1 MRAKNGPSGKAATNS
16 VTKPYWI
23 TGKNKNKK
31 NKKQK
36 NKTEFITSKSQPSPS
51 LNRTSCAVLTHLEVF
66 IKQPV
71 HGILSQV
78 IVQFPTCVFGQVG
91 GFNILTASPPVLK
104 LSVEN
109 NYNNNINLSQIPSE
123 FSRENMISS
132 YVKITCYS
140 LHVEKIPILWL
151 YYYKAA
157 WCYEISLH
165 ALNISLVRFAHSWNI
180 SQHSNRINYL
190 RAAM

>member
-51 LNRTSCAVLTHLEVF
+51 LNRTSCAVLTHLKVF

-109 NYNNNINLSQIPSE
+109 NYNKKKRKHDIFIREDNMLLFTRGNNTDTMIILLQGRLKLRNFSSRVE
-123 FSRENMISS
+123 KYFSRSFR
-132 YVKITCYS
+132 
-140 LHVEKIPILWL
+140 
-151 YYYKAA
+151 
-157 WCYEISLH
+157 
-165 ALNISLVRFAHSWNI
+165 SLVKYFPTLEQN
-180 SQHSNRINYL
+180 
-190 RAAM
+190 